1 MSDGNPDTKGDNAF
15 NDPNFAPKLEQIW
28 ATAPPVPDD
37 PGASP
42 SGGEGG
48 PPAPPVRIWFDVH
61 TGSIRDVESSLL
73 AETRSQVDHYESLK
87 AEIHATGPM
96 AKPVAWAMTT
106 GEVIS
111 GAWRPQGYGW
121 SEGDSKDFPHDNNE
135 PGGQAFETS
144 DGEERLLLATADTIT
159 LVGRYVA
166 ALNDAAQAYAH
177 ADINSRPP
185 AP

>member
-1 MSDGNPDTKGDNAF
+1 MSDGNPDTKEDNEF
-15 NDPNFAPKLEQIW
+15 HDPNFAPKLEQIW
-28 ATAPPVPDD
+28 TIAPPVPGDS
-37 PGASP
+37 GASP

-73 AETRSQVDHYESLK
+73 AETRGQVDHYESLK
-87 AEIHATGPM
+87 AQIHATGPM
-96 AKPVAWAMTT
+96 AKPIEWAMTIDKPRYGT
-106 GEVIS
+106 QPFREG
-111 GAWRPQGYGW
+111 GGY
-121 SEGDSKDFPHDNNE
+121 SSTADSWNSLSDE
-135 PGGQAFETS
+135 PGAKAFEVAE
-144 DGEERLLLATADTIT
+144 GEEKLLLATADAIT